1 MSSIC
6 GVFNRNGKPA
16 QPELIVTMTSV
27 LDHFDADKTGT
38 WRNLDVT
45 VSLGHVM
52 LFNTPESL
60 NETLPYHHQPSR
72 LTVTADARI
81 DNRDDLYSLL
91 DIPHHERPAVPDSQL
106 ILKSYQKWG
115 RDCPKHLIGDF
126 TFAIWDEGKNHLFCA
141 RDQMGAK
148 PLFYHSTP
156 SLFLFATEMKGL
168 FHVIGKPKELN
179 QLWII
184 DSLTALVAD
193 KEYTPYPEIFR
204 LQPGHTLTVSAEKI
218 EQEPYWNLD
227 PGKEIHLRSEEEY
240 VEAFREKLVEA
251 VRCRT
256 RSAYPLG
263 SELSG
268 GLDSSTVAA
277 LAADQAKKNNFPF
290 ITFSNVLGE
299 VDDTLCGMI
308 KDEKDIADKL
318 RHHAGIQ
325 HYRNITNGNRG
336 AIEALKQALIIQDG
350 PTMQN
355 YQTYSDLLIESVQRE
370 GIRTLLSGFGGDE
383 GVSFQAGSYLSELVE
398 EKGWQTLWL
407 EFRHMRKNGEKFP
420 VKGLA
425 LKTFVNAFPL
435 LQKIARRFKTDRE
448 SQQKNSSSYHINT
461 FSLNSEF
468 YRQAGIPKRIETIPR
483 IEREGN
489 LRHQQFKRLM
499 APHTSLRMEYSS
511 IFSTARR
518 IEYRYPLLDIRLLE
532 FHIALPASLK
542 YKNGWGRYLFRKSIE
557 GIVPPEIQWRIDKSG
572 ATIPGVL
579 QRFTRDIREIKNLI
593 DQTRLGKAATYLDLD
608 LLIERCDRFAS
619 MQTNPYPIRRGAF
632 MNALLLLL
640 HFQQNP

>member
-6 GVFNRNGKPA
+6 GIFNRNEKPT
-16 QPELIVTMTSV
+16 PPKLIETMTSV
-27 LDHFDADKTGT
+27 LNHFDADRTGT
-38 WRNLDVT
+38 WRNHDVA

-52 LFNTPESL
+52 LFNTPESQ
-60 NETLPYHHQPSR
+60 NETLPYYHQPSR

-81 DNRDDLYSLL
+81 DNRDELFCLL
-91 DIPHHERPAVPDSQL
+91 DIQHHERPEIPDSQL

-126 TFAIWDEGKNHLFCA
+126 TFAIWDEGEKHLFCA

-148 PLFYHSTP
+148 PLFYYSSS

-168 FHVIGKPKELN
+168 FHVIGKPKALN
-179 QLWII
+179 QTWII

-204 LQPGHTLTVSAEKI
+204 LQPGHTLTVSPEKI
-218 EQEPYWNLD
+218 EQKSYWSLN
-227 PGKEIHLRSEEEY
+227 PEKEIRFRSEEEY
-240 VEAFREKLVEA
+240 VEAFREKLTEA

-277 LAADQAKKNNFPF
+277 LAADLTKKDNIPF
-290 ITFSNVLGE
+290 LTFSNVLGE
-299 VDDTLCGMI
+299 DDNTLGGKI

-318 RHHAGIQ
+318 RHHAGIH
-325 HYRNITNGNRG
+325 HYRNITPGNRG

-383 GVSFQAGSYLSELVE
+383 GVSFQAGSYLNELVE
-398 EKGWQTLWL
+398 EKAWKTLWL
-407 EFRHMRKNGEKFP
+407 EFRHMWKNGETFP

-425 LKTFVNAFPL
+425 LKTIVNAFPL
-435 LQKIARRFKTDRE
+435 VQKTARCFKIDRK
-448 SQQKNSSSYHINT
+448 SQQNNSSYPINT

-468 YRQAGIPKRIETIPR
+468 FRQAGIQNRLETIPR

-489 LRHQQFKRLM
+489 LRHQQIKRLM

-532 FHIALPASLK
+532 FHLALPTRLK
-542 YKNGWGRYLFRKSIE
+542 NKNGWGRYLFRKSIE
-557 GIVPPEIQWRIDKSG
+557 GIVPQGVQWRTDKSRS
-572 ATIPGVL
+572 TNPGTH
-579 QRFTRDIREIKNLI
+579 QRFTRDLNEIKNLI
-593 DQTRLGKAATYLDLD
+593 DQARTGKAALYIDPE
-608 LLIERCDRFAS
+608 LLMEKCDRIAS
-619 MQTNPYPIRRGAF
+619 RQTDNFPLRRGAF
-632 MNALLLLL
+632 INALLLILY
-640 HFQQNP
+640 FQQNP